1 MKILGNIKKLSLVTI
16 VLSLIFGV
24 LFIAFPAQ
32 CKKYAALFLGVGLI
46 LVGAYSIVKY
56 FVKQSSVLLLTL
68 GIIVAICGIIVC
80 IKYEAIISF
89 ILILFG
95 IFILTSG
102 IVDLITGLRTVFTY
116 KVFGFITIALSIAT
130 IIFGIYAITKSTAL
144 SESLIQLTGVALI
157 VYSVLDTIAFF
168 EVKKIASNVKS
179 AVDQTVDNGDI
190 VTDATIIE
198 D

>member
-1 MKILGNIKKLSLVTI
+1 MKFISNVKKASIVTI

-32 CKKYAALFLGVGLI
+32 CKKYAALILGIGLI
-46 LVGAYSIVKY
+46 CVGIYSVIKY
-56 FVKQSSVLLLTL
+56 FVKNSSVLLLTL
-68 GIIVAICGIIVC
+68 GIIVAICGVIVC

-95 IFILTSG
+95 IFILASG
-102 IVDLITGLRTVFTY
+102 IVDLLTGIRAVFTF
-116 KVFGFITIALSIAT
+116 KAFGLITIALSIAT

-144 SESLIQLTGVALI
+144 SESLIQITGVALLI
-157 VYSVLDTIAFF
+157 YSVLDTITFF
-168 EVKKIASNVKS
+168 EVRKFVSNAVKS
-179 AVDQTVDNGDI
+179 ADQTTDNGDI
-190 VTDATIIE
+190 ITDATIVE